1 MGILDSI
8 KYFLSD
14 KNIKNSGKSVNIK
27 FDSNGRVLSNGKYV
41 KPGYK
46 FYDKKSRQNFVVNSD
61 GIAVAQPVKNTG
73 FKDRSK
79 GDRNIANKQ
88 KYGTNNI
95 QKNYQLNRLQMSI
108 DPGVAISFGD
118 ALKQWINYHTYNTEK
133 PKATAADQAFF
144 NRQLGMPRDYNYMP
158 LTNVRF
164 SGDLNN
170 DGSLKW
176 PDKEYTGIDN
186 SAKRQILQRIL
197 DGNLKP
203 SNKWQIAE
211 EGSRLRGPNSNTS
224 ATSQLKDFS
233 YRENGNS
240 GIYDIF
246 DTYDFNSYANVL
258 NRDPGKEIEVRDT
271 IWGPNAKPEFY
282 NPSFT
287 VSRFYNS
294 GKDIHIK
301 KSKRGTFTK
310 AAKQHGM
317 SVQGFANKV
326 LKNPSKYSAAMRK
339 KANFARNAAKWN
351 R

>member
-1 MGILDSI
+1 MGLWDSI
-8 KYFLSD
+8 LYYLSN
-14 KNIKNSGKSVNIK
+14 KNTKSKGNVVKIK
-27 FDSNGRVLSNGKYV
+27 FDSNNRVLSNGKYV

-46 FYDKKSRQNFVVNSD
+46 FYDRKSKQNFVVNNN
-61 GIAVAQPVKNTG
+61 GVAVAQRVKNNN
-73 FKDRSK
+73 FVDRSTN
-79 GDRNIANKQ
+79 DRNIANKQ
-88 KYGTNNI
+88 KYGVANI
-95 QKNYQLNRLQMSI
+95 QKNYQLNRLYRSI
-108 DPGVAISFGD
+108 DPGAAISFGD
-118 ALKQWINYHTYNTEK
+118 AIKQWINYHTYNTEK

-144 NRQLGMPRDYNYMP
+144 NRQIGMPRDYNYMP

-176 PDKEYTGIDN
+176 PNKEYTGIDN
-186 SAKRQILQRIL
+186 SAKKQILQRIL
-197 DGNLKP
+197 DGDLNP
-203 SNKWQIAE
+203 SGKWQTAK
-211 EGSRLRGPNSNTS
+211 EGRMFTGPNNNTS

-246 DTYDFNSYANVL
+246 DTYDFNSYASGL

-271 IWGPNAKPEFY
+271 IWGPNAKPNLY

-301 KSKRGTFTK
+301 PSKRGTFTK
-310 AAKQHGM
+310 ASKQRGM
-317 SVQGFANKV
+317 SVQRFANKV
-326 LKNPSKYSAAMRK
+326 LRNPGNYSAAMRK